1 MTLSTTQSDIDT
13 IKSEIQQLE
22 KDYKN
27 SIDNVEK
34 SKRYLEDTEN
44 TYNYFLFYTI
54 SISLGTLYLTRFLY
68 LKMMK
73 K

>member
-1 MTLSTTQSDIDT
+1 MTSQSDIDA
-13 IKSEIQQLE
+13 IQSEIQQLE
-22 KDYKN
+22 NDYKN

-34 SKRYLEDTEN
+34 SKKYLEDTEN

>member
-27 SIDNVEK
+27 SVDNVEK

-44 TYNYFLFYTI
+44 SYNYYLFYTI
-54 SISLGTLYLTRFLY
+54 SISLATLYLSRFLY
-68 LKMMK
+68 LKMNK

>member
-27 SIDNVEK
+27 SVDNVEK